1 MKPMPEINYKNL
13 AGKAADDDDILS
25 AEDEKIRAL
34 LNNLNRVEAPNG
46 FDFRVR
52 ARIARQSRAGFQPR
66 FLPVLRYF
74 LPLGLIILFSAAF
87 VFKSL
92 YFFDAGNF
100 QPIAEND
107 SPVEIEK
114 EVEISPVSPTE
125 TTMAAALPEDKTT
138 AVNLTAPKKIIEKLA
153 PARPVAFNSVNDAKV
168 SVKKNSAEISGG
180 THLSALSMPKKIITP
195 PGITLE
201 KTVGNPSDVVKSK
214 SLTVKE
220 VLSQLGIETIYTGET
235 WKVLSVQENSLA
247 KRSGVKTGDAVK
259 AIDDEKLTDKPLRS
273 KTVEGKK
280 ITIVRGAQKLEIS
293 LGN

>member
-1 MKPMPEINYKNL
+1 MPEINYKNL

-34 LNNLNRVEAPNG
+34 LNTLNRVEAPNG
-46 FDFRVR
+46 FDFRVK
-52 ARIARQSRAGFQPR
+52 ARIARQSRAGFQAR
-66 FLPVLRYF
+66 FLPVLRYV

-92 YFFDAGNF
+92 YFSTAGNF
-100 QPIAEND
+100 QPIAENN
-107 SPVEIEK
+107 SPVEVEK
-114 EVEISPVSPTE
+114 KAEISPVNPIE
-125 TTMAAALPEDKTT
+125 TTTASAIILPEDKTT
-138 AVNLTAPKKIIEKLA
+138 AVNLTAMKKTVEKSA
-153 PARPVAFNSVNDAKV
+153 PARPVAFSPVKNVKD
-168 SVKKNSAEISGG
+168 SVKKNSAEVSGG

-201 KTVGNPSDVVKSK
+201 KKVGNQSDVVKSK

-220 VLSQLGIETIYTGET
+220 VLSQLGIETIYTDET
-235 WKVLSVQENSLA
+235 WKVLSVRENSLA

-273 KTVEGKK
+273 KTIEGKK

-293 LGN
+293 LDN